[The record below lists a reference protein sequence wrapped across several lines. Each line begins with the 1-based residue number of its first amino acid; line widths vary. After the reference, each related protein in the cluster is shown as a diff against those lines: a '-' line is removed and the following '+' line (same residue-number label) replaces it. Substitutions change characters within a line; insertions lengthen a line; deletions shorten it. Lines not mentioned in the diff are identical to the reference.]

1 MNILELEKFK
11 IEDAINFH
19 DELNPLLFDE
29 NNKLKPNIKNQLEI
43 ITDDFVEYMGIPD
56 LAVED
61 VIITGSNV
69 AFTYTPHSDIDLH
82 LLVDFAE
89 LPESDVYKELFNAKK
104 SLYNDTYEITIRDIP
119 VELYVQDTAQSHTSL
134 GEYSLMQDKFTRI
147 PSKQRANL
155 DEISAEHKF
164 ERLEQLAIEG
174 LKSKDIEKVNNVLSI
189 IKRYRQAGLDNKGEF
204 GPENLAFKAI
214 RSKGYFQALF
224 DLRNKLRAQQLS
236 IEEELLRR
244 TFEESIGV
252 YNSKVNIAEDMSK
265 EDLADQ
271 WNVSTKEIT
280 KAIDL
285 GVKVEMRNNPQ
296 VTATTPQLRREQATK
311 IAVNNIVQDVEY
323 YPKMI
328 TFIRAVN
335 QLNQTTST
343 NDGEGSDVND
353 ISKMQDMGYKPSQVN
368 EEEQT
373 DIIKIL
379 TLPEN
384 DPDVDWQSDTGVY
397 NSDVM
402 ADLESMWNDD
412 IEKRKNALKQKYP
425 KLRDESYWDLDDDA
439 LKIDSIAP
447 DDIDRRMN
455 AGQPAYEVV
464 DAWADKH
471 GIPEEVI
478 GDHETV
484 GGLAIFNT
492 FEELGYQNE
501 YTPIAFYEA
510 GHLDSVRKR
519 NPQTSSKTFVQDPK
533 YINSDDPDQIDEASG
548 YIPSEAQKNDPR
560 FSRAL
565 SVDVHPD
572 TMKKGAKAMGLG
584 DIARDGRPPLL
595 RPGKKKTKNS
605 KTEFGK
611 GIY

>member
-43 ITDDFVEYMGIPD
+43 ITDDFIEYMGIPD

-82 LLVDFAE
+82 LLVDFAK

-271 WNVSTKEIT
+271 WNVSTKEIA

-478 GDHETV
+478 GDQQTV

-560 FSRAL
+560 FSYAL
-565 SVDVHPD
+565 TKDVRPD

-584 DIARDGRPPLL
+584 NIARDGRPPLL
-595 RPGKKKTKNS
+595 RPGKKKTKNA
-605 KTEFGK
+605 KTDFGK

>member
-29 NNKLKPNIKNQLEI
+29 NNKLKPNIKKQLEI
-43 ITDDFVEYMGIPD
+43 ITDDFIEYMGIPD

-119 VELYVQDTAQSHTSL
+119 VEVYVQDTAQSHTSL
-134 GEYSLMQDKFTRI
+134 GEYSLMQDKFTRY

-174 LKSKDIEKVNNVLSI
+174 LKAEDIEKVNNVLSI

-236 IEEELLRR
+236 IEEEMFRR

-271 WNVSTKEIT
+271 WNVSTREIA
-280 KAIDL
+280 KAMDL
-285 GVKVEMRNNPQ
+285 GVRVEMKNNPH

-311 IAVNNIVQDVEY
+311 IVMNNLAQDVEY

-328 TFIRAVN
+328 TMIRAVN
-335 QLNQTTST
+335 HLNQTTTT
-343 NDGEGSDVND
+343 NDGKGSDIND
-353 ISKMQDMGYKPSQVN
+353 ISQMN
-368 EEEQT
+368 EEKQYA
-373 DIIKIL
+373 L
-379 TLPEN
+379 Y
-384 DPDVDWQSDTGVY
+384 VDGNPLVRDSSRT
-397 NSDVM
+397 
-402 ADLESMWNDD
+402 E
-412 IEKRKNALKQKYP
+412 IEK
-425 KLRDESYWDLDDDA
+425 
-439 LKIDSIAP
+439 
-447 DDIDRRMN
+447 
-455 AGQPAYEVV
+455 
-464 DAWADKH
+464 H
-471 GIPEEVI
+471 
-478 GDHETV
+478 
-484 GGLAIFNT
+484 
-492 FEELGYQNE
+492 
-501 YTPIAFYEA
+501 IAFLKSK
-510 GHLDSVRKR
+510 GHKGKFDIRYVDFSPKR
-519 NPQTSSKTFVQDPK
+519 TSTT
-533 YINSDDPDQIDEASG
+533 IGEASG

-560 FSRAL
+560 FSYAL
-565 SVDVHPD
+565 TKDVRPD

-605 KTEFGK
+605 KTDFGK

>member
-29 NNKLKPNIKNQLEI
+29 HNKLKPNIKSQLDTI
-43 ITDDFVEYMGIPD
+43 VDDFIEYMGIPD

-82 LLVDFAE
+82 LLVDFSA

-119 VELYVQDTAQSHTSL
+119 VELYVQDTAQAHTSL
-134 GEYSLMQDKFTRI
+134 GEYSLYQDKFTRI
-147 PSKQRANL
+147 PRKTRANL
-155 DEISAEHKF
+155 DEISTEHKF
-164 ERLEQLAIEG
+164 ERLEQLAIQG
-174 LKSKDIEKVNNVLSI
+174 LKSEDIDKVNEVLSI

-224 DLRNKLRAQQLS
+224 DLRNKLRGKQLS
-236 IEEELLRR
+236 IEEEMLRR

-271 WNVSTKEIT
+271 WNVSTKEIA

-285 GVKVEMRNNPQ
+285 GVKVEMKNNPQ

-311 IAVNNIVQDVEY
+311 IVVNNLVQDVEY

-328 TFIRAVN
+328 AFIRAVN

-343 NDGEGSDVND
+343 NDGAGSDIND
-353 ISKMQDMGYKPSQVN
+353 VSQMQDMGYKPSQVN
-368 EEEQT
+368 EEMQYALYVDGKPTVKSSDE
-373 DIIKIL
+373 DEIK
-379 TLPEN
+379 
-384 DPDVDWQSDTGVY
+384 
-397 NSDVM
+397 
-402 ADLESMWNDD
+402 
-412 IEKRKNALKQKYP
+412 
-425 KLRDESYWDLDDDA
+425 
-439 LKIDSIAP
+439 
-447 DDIDRRMN
+447 
-455 AGQPAYEVV
+455 
-464 DAWADKH
+464 
-471 GIPEEVI
+471 
-478 GDHETV
+478 
-484 GGLAIFNT
+484 
-492 FEELGYQNE
+492 
-501 YTPIAFYEA
+501 
-510 GHLDSVRKR
+510 
-519 NPQTSSKTFVQDPK
+519 K
-533 YINSDDPDQIDEASG
+533 YIKHLKSQGHKGPFDIKYQDYGPKRTSTTIGEASG

-560 FSRAL
+560 FSYAL
-565 SVDVHPD
+565 TKDVRPD

-584 DIARDGRPPLL
+584 DISRAGVPPLL
-595 RPGKKKTKNS
+595 RPGKPEKKS
-605 KTEFGK
+605 KKSNKSDFGK

>member
-29 NNKLKPNIKNQLEI
+29 NNKLKPNIKKQLLI
-43 ITDDFVEYMGIPD
+43 ITDDFVEYMGLPD
-56 LAVED
+56 LAIED

-82 LLVDFAE
+82 LLVDFSE
-89 LPESDVYKELFNAKK
+89 LPESDVYKELFMAKK
-104 SLYNDTYEITIRDIP
+104 SLYNDTYKITIRDIP

-134 GEYSLMQDKFTRI
+134 GEYSIYQDKFTRF
-147 PSKQRANL
+147 PTKKRANL

-174 LKSKDIEKVNNVLSI
+174 LKSKDIEKVKNVLSI

-204 GPENLAFKAI
+204 GPENLAFKAV

-224 DLRNKLRAQQLS
+224 DLRNDLRAKQLS

-252 YNSKVNIAEDMSK
+252 YNSKVNLAEDIST
-265 EDLADQ
+265 EELASQ
-271 WNVSTKEIT
+271 WNVSTREIA

-285 GVKVEMRNNPQ
+285 GVKVEMKNNPQ
-296 VTATTPQLRREQATK
+296 VTATTPQMRRDQATK
-311 IAVNNIVQDVEY
+311 LAVNNIAKDIEY
-323 YPKMI
+323 YDKFI
-328 TFIRAVN
+328 TFMRAIAK
-335 QLNQTTST
+335 LNKSST

-353 ISKMQDMGYKPSQVN
+353 ISKMG
-368 EEEQT
+368 
-373 DIIKIL
+373 
-379 TLPEN
+379 
-384 DPDVDWQSDTGVY
+384 DTY
-397 NSDVM
+397 NVS
-402 ADLESMWNDD
+402 
-412 IEKRKNALKQKYP
+412 
-425 KLRDESYWDLDDDA
+425 
-439 LKIDSIAP
+439 
-447 DDIDRRMN
+447 
-455 AGQPAYEVV
+455 
-464 DAWADKH
+464 
-471 GIPEEVI
+471 
-478 GDHETV
+478 
-484 GGLAIFNT
+484 
-492 FEELGYQNE
+492 
-501 YTPIAFYEA
+501 
-510 GHLDSVRKR
+510 
-519 NPQTSSKTFVQDPK
+519 
-533 YINSDDPDQIDEASG
+533 EASG
-548 YIPSEAQKNDPR
+548 YIPSEAERNDPR

-584 DIARDGRPPLL
+584 DISRAGIPPLL
-595 RPGKKKTKNS
+595 RPGKKKNTNS

>member
-271 WNVSTKEIT
+271 WNVSTKEIA

-285 GVKVEMRNNPQ
+285 GVKVEMKNNPQ

-311 IAVNNIVQDVEY
+311 IVVNNLVQDVEY

-343 NDGEGSDVND
+343 NDGAGSDVND
-353 ISKMQDMGYKPSQVN
+353 VSQMQDMGYKPSKVN
-368 EEEQT
+368 EGQLSMHP
-373 DIIKIL
+373 D
-379 TLPEN
+379 
-384 DPDVDWQSDTGVY
+384 DPNVDWEGVY
-397 NSDVM
+397 DSDVM
-402 ADLESMWNDD
+402 TDLESMWNND

-425 KLRDESYWDLDDDA
+425 KLRDDTFWDLDDDD
-439 LKIDSIAP
+439 LKISSDAP

-471 GIPEEVI
+471 GIPERVPSNQQ
-478 GDHETV
+478 TV

-510 GHLDSVRKR
+510 GGIDWVKKR
-519 NPQTSSKTFVQDPK
+519 HSQASSKTFRQD
-533 YINSDDPDQIDEASG
+533 INSDDPDQIDEASG

-560 FSRAL
+560 FSYAL
-565 SVDVHPD
+565 TKDVRPD

-584 DIARDGRPPLL
+584 DISRAGVPPLL
-595 RPGKKKTKNS
+595 RPGKKKTKNA
-605 KTEFGK
+605 KTDFGK

>member
-29 NNKLKPNIKNQLEI
+29 NTKMKPNIKKQLEI

-89 LPESDVYKELFNAKK
+89 LPESDVYKELFMAKK

-252 YNSKVNIAEDMSK
+252 YNSKVNIAEDIST

-271 WNVSTKEIT
+271 WNVSTKEIA

-285 GVKVEMRNNPQ
+285 GVKIEMRNNRH

-311 IAVNNIVQDVEY
+311 IVMKELVKDIEY
-323 YPKMI
+323 YPRYI
-328 TFIRAVN
+328 IFVRAVN
-335 QLNQTTST
+335 QLNKTTST

-353 ISKMQDMGYKPSQVN
+353 ISKMG
-368 EEEQT
+368 
-373 DIIKIL
+373 
-379 TLPEN
+379 
-384 DPDVDWQSDTGVY
+384 DTY
-397 NSDVM
+397 NVT
-402 ADLESMWNDD
+402 N
-412 IEKRKNALKQKYP
+412 
-425 KLRDESYWDLDDDA
+425 
-439 LKIDSIAP
+439 
-447 DDIDRRMN
+447 
-455 AGQPAYEVV
+455 
-464 DAWADKH
+464 
-471 GIPEEVI
+471 
-478 GDHETV
+478 
-484 GGLAIFNT
+484 
-492 FEELGYQNE
+492 
-501 YTPIAFYEA
+501 
-510 GHLDSVRKR
+510 
-519 NPQTSSKTFVQDPK
+519 
-533 YINSDDPDQIDEASG
+533 EASG
-548 YIPSEAQKNDPR
+548 YIPSEAERNDPR

-584 DIARDGRPPLL
+584 NISRAGVPPLL
-595 RPGKKKTKNS
+595 RPGKSEKKS
-605 KTEFGK
+605 KKSNKTDFGK

>member
-1 MNILELEKFK
+1 MNISELEKFK

-29 NNKLKPNIKNQLEI
+29 NNKLKSNIKSQLDI
-43 ITDDFVEYMGIPD
+43 IVDDFVEYMGLPD

-82 LLVDFAE
+82 LLVDFSA
-89 LPESDVYKELFNAKK
+89 LPESDVYKELFMAKK

-119 VELYVQDTAQSHTSL
+119 VELYVQDTAQAHTSL
-134 GEYSLMQDKFTRI
+134 GEYSLYQDKFTRI
-147 PSKQRANL
+147 PSKKRANL

-174 LKSKDIEKVNNVLSI
+174 LKSEDIDKVNEVLSI

-224 DLRNKLRAQQLS
+224 DLRHKLRGKQLS

-252 YNSKVNIAEDMSK
+252 YNSKVNLAEDIST
-265 EDLADQ
+265 EELASQ
-271 WNVSTKEIT
+271 WNVSTREIA

-285 GVKVEMRNNPQ
+285 GVKVEMKNNPQ
-296 VTATTPQLRREQATK
+296 VTATTPQMRRDQATK
-311 IAVNNIVQDVEY
+311 IAVNNIAKDIDY
-323 YPKMI
+323 YEKFI
-328 TFIRAVN
+328 TFMRAIAK
-335 QLNQTTST
+335 LNKSST

-353 ISKMQDMGYKPSQVN
+353 ISKMGDTYNVSEASGYIPDKLD
-368 EEEQT
+368 EI
-373 DIIKIL
+373 DFKRAAKIGIL
-379 TLPEN
+379 TALLGTGVSNAVLNQLPDQIVTPSSMSN
-384 DPDVDWQSDTGVY
+384 DPDLRSYSKTYTDDGGYYKKWPDGQPLPVYKHRALELAHQMGIIKDPGNAEIQFKSIAGVPVEI
-397 NSDVM
+397 NGIEVPQFLLTDK
-402 ADLESMWNDD
+402 E
-412 IEKRKNALKQKYP
+412 IEKIATVREI
-425 KLRDESYWDLDDDA
+425 RDSM
-439 LKIDSIAP
+439 
-447 DDIDRRMN
+447 RGN
-455 AGQPAYEVV
+455 
-464 DAWADKH
+464 
-471 GIPEEVI
+471 
-478 GDHETV
+478 
-484 GGLAIFNT
+484 
-492 FEELGYQNE
+492 
-501 YTPIAFYEA
+501 
-510 GHLDSVRKR
+510 
-519 NPQTSSKTFVQDPK
+519 
-533 YINSDDPDQIDEASG
+533 IDEASG
-548 YIPSEAQKNDPR
+548 YIPSEAERNDPR

-584 DIARDGRPPLL
+584 NISRAGVPPLL
-595 RPGKKKTKNS
+595 RPGKKKNTNS
-605 KTEFGK
+605 KTQFGK